1 MEVSSPPG
9 VSIWITTNSS
19 EEVLALRISFATN
32 SATTGL
38 IAPSILTTIIP
49 SDPNAFAGQTISSS
63 AITSSF
69 LKIIISV

>member
-9 VSIWITTNSS
+9 VSIRITINSS